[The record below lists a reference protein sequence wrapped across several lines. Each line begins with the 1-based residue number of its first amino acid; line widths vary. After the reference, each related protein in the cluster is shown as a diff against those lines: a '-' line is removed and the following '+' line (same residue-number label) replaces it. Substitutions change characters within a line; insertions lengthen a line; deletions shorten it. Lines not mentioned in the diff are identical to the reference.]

1 MKSLKPS
8 CTTQISFWIHALVLG
23 VVAIWVNRFP
33 HPLSQSSSIEIDLV
47 AKKDSV
53 QFVSP
58 QNKMTSVNKTAPLA
72 RPAKHFDLRPSY
84 LKGNSLSHMPIS
96 RDPKLGIANLEDQ
109 ANSQAN
115 STNELL
121 NTPLHVTTAFDHL
134 AAQIDRNLDY
144 PNLLVEHNVQGYA
157 VLDLRFDNDG
167 KVNESESSFSG
178 NHRAV
183 RGLLVKAARLA
194 LQEWYKS
201 DAYRLARDEYRG
213 QHFRAEL
220 EISYT
225 ERDESSLEKNN
236 PNDYQMIRRRFKNE
250 CANPLGVDLLCVALK
265 TEGAVEDAITDA
277 SRIKFELLKD
287 KLSYDD
293 DLGLK
298 GINDWVAGS

>member
-1 MKSLKPS
+1 MMRLKPGR
-8 CTTQISFWIHALVLG
+8 TLQISFWIHALGLG
-23 VVAIWVNRFP
+23 LIAIWVYRFP
-33 HPLSQSSSIEIDLV
+33 HPIPHSSPIEIELV
-47 AKKDSV
+47 AKSKMASV
-53 QFVSP
+53 R
-58 QNKMTSVNKTAPLA
+58 KTKSLA
-72 RPAKHFDLRPSY
+72 QSAKHFDLRPSY
-84 LKGNSLSHMPIS
+84 LKGSSLSGMPIS
-96 RDPKLGIANLEDQ
+96 RDPNLGFGWGQ
-109 ANSQAN
+109 ANSTADSQAN
-115 STNELL
+115 STSALL
-121 NTPLHVTTAFDHL
+121 NTPIRVTTAFDHL

-157 VLDLRFDNDG
+157 VLDLRFDQEG

-236 PNDYQMIRRRFKNE
+236 PNDYQMIRKRFKNE

-287 KLSYDD
+287 KLSYYD

-298 GINDWVAGS
+298 GINDLVAGT